1 MTLVQLEYIVALDN
15 HRHFVQA
22 AKSCFVTQPTLTMQI
37 KKLEEELNVVIFDR
51 SRTPLVPTKEGEKI
65 LEKARDILREA
76 KQLRTMVKSDKE
88 LLSGKFRM
96 AIIPTLAPYILPLF
110 WTPFADKFPEIDL
123 KVEEEQS
130 DQIIEK
136 LKNDE
141 LDLAILVTPVEDRQI
156 KEHPVFYEPFLAYT
170 AENQYFYNQKTVS
183 PDDIESKNLLILNQG
198 HCFRNQVLNICE
210 QDRKRKSKFIYESG
224 SVETLIRMVD
234 QGYGYTLIPE
244 LGVPKHPK
252 DPKMI
257 KRFNE
262 PEPVR
267 EVSVIT
273 HKSFVND
280 LLLEKVIDTLQTV
293 IPENMKK
300 VKRRKRIAWK

>member
-51 SRTPLVPTKEGEKI
+51 HRTPLVPTKEGAKI
-65 LEKARDILREA
+65 LEKARDVLREA
-76 KQLRTMVKSDKE
+76 RQLRTMVKSDKE
-88 LLSGKFRM
+88 LLSGKFRI
-96 AIIPTLAPYILPLF
+96 AVIPTLAPYILPLF
-110 WTPFADKFPEIDL
+110 WTPFLNEFPELDL

-141 LDLAILVTPVEDRQI
+141 LDMAILVTPVEDRQI
-156 KEHPVFYEPFLAYT
+156 KEHPVFYEAFLAYT
-170 AENQYFYNQKTVS
+170 AQNQYFYKQEMVEPS
-183 PDDIESKNLLILNQG
+183 DIENKNLLILNEG
-198 HCFRNQVLNICE
+198 HCFRNQVLNICS
-210 QDRKRKSKFIYESG
+210 QDSKRKSKFVYESG
-224 SVETLIRMVD
+224 SIETLIRMVD
-234 QGYGYTLIPE
+234 KGYGYTLIPE
-244 LGVPKHPK
+244 LGVPQHPK

-257 KRFNE
+257 KKFKE
-262 PEPVR
+262 PQPVR

-280 LLLEKVIDTLQTV
+280 LLLEKVIDTLQSV
-293 IPENMKK
+293 IPESMKK
-300 VKRRKRIAWK
+300 VHRRKRIAWK